1 MAHALIIGAGVI
13 GCATAY
19 ELAKSGW
26 QVTVVDKAPEAGYG
40 STSNSSAVIRINY
53 SVYESCAL
61 AYEGWNYWSNW
72 ADYVKL
78 DADRP
83 LALYHETGN
92 LVIKSESNGY
102 LENVMAM
109 MDRIGCAYT
118 QVATAD
124 LGTYLPGADPQRYA
138 PAKRPED
145 DGFCEPTGGEIAGA
159 VHFAQAGYVNDPKL
173 AAQNLQWAAEAHG
186 ATFRF
191 RTKVEAIETANGRT
205 SGLRLDDGTVLAGD
219 VVVNV
224 GGPWSA
230 GLNRMAGVTGGMT
243 VQTRANRQEVAYI
256 PGPVNMDYRKD
267 GIIVA
272 DADTE
277 IYLRPDPVGICI
289 GSTDPQCDE
298 RIWVDDPDQVD
309 TRFTDEWTTI
319 VMRAAQ
325 RLPELRIPG
334 QASGVVAMYDVSDDW
349 LPIYDKSDLPGFYM
363 ACGSSGN
370 QFKNAPVAGKIMA
383 QIITACEAGH
393 DHDADPVRFHLE
405 HIDREISLGTYSRKR
420 AINTESSF
428 SVMG

>member
-1 MAHALIIGAGVI
+1 MSHAIIIGAGVI

-40 STSNSSAVIRINY
+40 STSHSSAVIRVNY

-61 AYEGWNYWSNW
+61 AYEGWHYWSKW
-72 ADYVKL
+72 ADYVAL
-78 DADRP
+78 PSERP
-83 LALYHETGN
+83 LAVYHETGN
-92 LVIKSESNGY
+92 LVIKAETNGY

-109 MDRIGCAYT
+109 MEQIGCPYR
-118 QVATAD
+118 QVAPA
-124 LGTYLPGADPQRYA
+124 GIAAYLPGADLQAYA
-138 PAKRPED
+138 PAKRSED
-145 DGFCEPTGGEIAGA
+145 DGFCEPTGPEIAGA
-159 VHFAQAGYVNDPKL
+159 VHFTIAGYVNDPKL

-186 ATFRF
+186 ARFRF
-191 RTKVEAIETANGRT
+191 RSKVAALEIREGRAA
-205 SGLRLDDGTVLAGD
+205 GVRLEDGSLIDAD

-230 GLNRMAGVTGGMT
+230 GLNRMAGVDQGMT
-243 VQTRANRQEVAYI
+243 IQTRANRQEVAYI
-256 PGPVNMDYRKD
+256 PGPVNMDFAKE
-267 GIIVA
+267 GLVVA
-272 DADTE
+272 DGDTE

-289 GSTDPQCDE
+289 GSTDPTCDA
-298 RIWVDDPDQVD
+298 RIFVDDPDAVD

-334 QASGVVAMYDVSDDW
+334 QASGVVALYDVSDDW

-363 ACGSSGN
+363 ACGTSGN

-383 QIITACEAGH
+383 RIIADCEAGH
-393 DHDADPVRFHLE
+393 DHDADPIRFRLD

-420 AINTESSF
+420 KINADSSF

>member
-1 MAHALIIGAGVI
+1 MAHAIIIGAGVL
-13 GCATAY
+13 GCATAL

-72 ADYVKL
+72 AEYL
-78 DADRP
+78 ALPADRP

-92 LVIKSESNGY
+92 LVIKAQSNGY
-102 LENVMAM
+102 LENVTAM
-109 MDRIGCAYT
+109 MDQIGCPYT

-124 LGTYLPGADPQRYA
+124 IPNYLPGADLQSYA

-145 DGFCEPTGGEIAGA
+145 DGFCEPTGDAVAGA
-159 VHFAQAGYVNDPKL
+159 VHFKLAGYVNDPKL

-191 RTKVEAIETANGRT
+191 RTKITAIETENGRT
-205 SGLRLDDGTVLAGD
+205 SGVRLEDGSVLASD

-230 GLNRMAGVTGGMT
+230 GLNRMAGVDQGMT
-243 VQTRANRQEVAYI
+243 IKTRANRQEVAYI

-267 GIIVA
+267 GLIVA

-277 IYLRPDPVGICI
+277 IYLRPDPIGICI

-298 RIWVDDPDQVD
+298 RIWVDDPDEVD

-383 QIITACEAGH
+383 KIISECENGH
-393 DHDADPVRFHLE
+393 DHDADPLNFHLDY
-405 HIDREISLGTYSRKR
+405 IDRDISLGTYSRKR
-420 AINTESSF
+420 KINADSSF